1 MTFFLQRRRGATNGV
16 GKEIAG
22 VLANRGEYVIK
33 TIENTNKGDEMKVDV
48 YNQKETEHK
57 TYV

>member
-1 MTFFLQRRRGATNGV
+1 MTFFLRRCRGATNGV

-48 YNQKETEHK
+48 
-57 TYV
+57 